1 MGVINNQGQPII
13 ISSRPIVIH
22 RGKRRRQSLL
32 SSDEKTARVTVTD
45 NGGGIPENQID
56 YIFEPF
62 FSTKKNAIGLG
73 LVYAKQVID
82 AHHGDTESKE
92 GVGTT
97 VTIKIPRAQS
107 TD

>member
-1 MGVINNQGQPII
+1 V
-13 ISSRPIVIH
+13 
-22 RGKRRRQSLL
+22 
-32 SSDEKTARVTVTD
+32 SSDAETAKVTVTD

-56 YIFEPF
+56 CIFELF

-82 AHHGDTESKE
+82 AHRGKIKVESKE
-92 GVGTT
+92 GIGTT
-97 VTIKIPRAQS
+97 VTIEIPRIQP

>member
-1 MGVINNQGQPII
+1 M
-13 ISSRPIVIH
+13 
-22 RGKRRRQSLL
+22 
-32 SSDEKTARVTVTD
+32 SSDAETAKVTVTD

-82 AHHGDTESKE
+82 AHRGKIKVESKE

-97 VTIKIPRAQS
+97 VTIEIPRIQP